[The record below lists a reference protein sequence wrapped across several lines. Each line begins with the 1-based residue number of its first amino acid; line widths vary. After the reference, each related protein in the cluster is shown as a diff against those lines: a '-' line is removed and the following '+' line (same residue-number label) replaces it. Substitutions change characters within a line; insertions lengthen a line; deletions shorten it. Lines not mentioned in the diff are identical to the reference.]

1 MAASRSLCFFRFG
14 AFQLDLRARE
24 LRRNGV
30 KVRLPDQSIQV
41 LAMLLEQPGEV
52 VTREEV
58 HQRLWPNGTIVEFD
72 HSINAAIKR
81 LRQALG
87 DSAEAPR
94 YVETLPRL
102 GYRFIGA
109 VEPAPATTPE
119 RLSQIEEVF
128 HSARECEPE
137 ERAAFLAEAC
147 REDEELR
154 REVESLLAAE
164 GTTSALLGAPMREA
178 AAILAS
184 QQGQSQHQL
193 APGLELGPYMI
204 EARLGAGGMGEVYR
218 GKDKRLRRT
227 VALKVLS
234 PHLARTP
241 GLQQRLEREAA
252 AISSLNHPNI
262 CTLYD
267 IGRQDEIDYLVME
280 FLEGET
286 LAQRLKRGA
295 LPLPEVLESAIQ
307 ITSALAAAHSK
318 GIIHRDI
325 KPANIFVVGRGQV
338 KVLDFGLA
346 KLKEPPPGSEC
357 EMVTS
362 EESLTAAGLVV
373 GTVGYMSP
381 EQAEGKRVDTRSD
394 IFSTGSVLYEMVTGR
409 RAFQGDSK
417 LSTLSAILK
426 NDPKPVSAVV
436 PDVPCDLEKIIARCL
451 RRDPERRFQYMADVK
466 VTLEEVK
473 EEWESAKLNISIGGR
488 WRKQKSRLLWAVSGI
503 ALLVLTA
510 LGVGL
515 WFLRPAPQATQKTVP
530 FTSYPGRQISPAFSP
545 DGKQV
550 AFAWDG
556 EQGGNFDIYVKLVD
570 AGTPLRLTSSP
581 ADEWAP
587 AWSPDARY
595 IAFCRD
601 KYAGVTTSSRLSP
614 YAQWFGNLPD
624 HIEIWM
630 IPALGGA
637 ERKLG
642 ESAGCGLSWS
652 PDGKYLAM
660 VDKSGPREPS
670 SIFWLSI
677 ETGDK
682 RKVTSPPT
690 EYAADWSPRFSPDG
704 KTLAFVRS
712 YSNINDEVCLLSV
725 TSDGRPLGEP
735 RRLTLDG
742 RSIFGLDWTA
752 DGRRIVYSS
761 GQESSTNLLTILAS
775 GGAPERLAVAGFAT
789 ALSVSRSGSRLA
801 YERDVFDTNI
811 WRIPGPNSTGM
822 KSAPS
827 RFIASTEPD
836 AEPQFSPDGAKI
848 AFGSARSGNYEIWV
862 CDPEGR
868 NPVQLTSFGGVAIG
882 SPRLSPDS
890 RWVAFDSPKAGNGDI
905 YVVSA
910 DGGQPR
916 RLTSGPSNNVRPSW
930 SQDGR
935 WIYFGSDRSGDW
947 QIWKEPAQGGTAV
960 QVTKSGGEEAFE
972 SIDGKF
978 VYYAKLD
985 APGVWKVPVAGGEET
1000 RVLDRTGQNS
1010 WALTGQGICF
1020 FDFTGPA
1027 GTTLK
1032 FYNFATGKVTLL
1044 REFSK
1049 DTQVETS
1056 STALTVSPDVRWIL
1070 YTQLDRSG
1078 SDLMLVENYR

>member
-1 MAASRSLCFFRFG
+1 
-14 AFQLDLRARE
+14 
-24 LRRNGV
+24 
-30 KVRLPDQSIQV
+30 
-41 LAMLLEQPGEV
+41 
-52 VTREEV
+52 
-58 HQRLWPNGTIVEFD
+58 
-72 HSINAAIKR
+72 
-81 LRQALG
+81 
-87 DSAEAPR
+87 
-94 YVETLPRL
+94 
-102 GYRFIGA
+102 
-109 VEPAPATTPE
+109 
-119 RLSQIEEVF
+119 VF
-128 HSARECEPE
+128 HSAREREPG
-137 ERAAFLAEAC
+137 ERAAFLVEAC
-147 REDEELR
+147 GEDEELR

-164 GTTSALLGAPMREA
+164 GAGSALLGAPMREA

-184 QQGQSQHQL
+184 QPGQSQHQL
-193 APGLELGPYMI
+193 APGRELGPYVI

-218 GKDKRLRRT
+218 AKDKRLHRT

-234 PHLARTP
+234 PQLARTP

-252 AISSLNHPNI
+252 AISSLNHPHI

-267 IGRQDEIDYLVME
+267 IGRQNEIDYLVME

-286 LAQRLKRGA
+286 LAQRLKRG
-295 LPLPEVLESAIQ
+295 LPLPEALEFAIQ
-307 ITSALAAAHSK
+307 ITGALAAAHSK

-338 KVLDFGLA
+338 KLLDFGLA
-346 KLKEPPPGSEC
+346 KLKEPSPGSEF
-357 EMVTS
+357 EMVATK
-362 EESLTAAGLVV
+362 ESLTAAGLVV

-381 EQAEGKRVDTRSD
+381 EQAEGKKVDTRSD

-417 LSTLSAILK
+417 LSTLSALLK
-426 NDPKPVSAVV
+426 DDPKPVSAVV
-436 PDVPCDLEKIIARCL
+436 QDIPRDLEKIIARCL
-451 RRDPERRFQYMADVK
+451 RKDPDHRFQYIADVK
-466 VTLEEVK
+466 VALEEVK
-473 EEWESAKLNISIGGR
+473 EELESGKLPNISTGGTLP
-488 WRKQKSRLLWAVSGI
+488 KKKSGSLWAVGGI
-503 ALLVLTA
+503 ALLVIAAVTI
-510 LGVGL
+510 GL
-515 WFLRPAPQATQKTVP
+515 WFLRPAPHATQKTVP
-530 FTSYPGRQISPAFSP
+530 FSSYPGRQISPAFSP

-581 ADEWAP
+581 ANEWAP

-601 KYAGVTTSSRLSP
+601 KYAGITTSSRLSP
-614 YAQWFGNLPD
+614 YAQWFGNFSGP
-624 HIEIWM
+624 IEIWM

-642 ESAGCGLSWS
+642 ETTGCGLSWS
-652 PDGKYLAM
+652 PDGKYLAL

-682 RKVTSPPT
+682 RKLTSPPT
-690 EYAADWSPRFSPDG
+690 EYVADWSPRFSPDG

-712 YSNINDEVCLLSV
+712 YSNINDEACLLSV
-725 TSDGRPLGEP
+725 ASDGRPLGEP
-735 RRLTLDG
+735 RRMTLDG
-742 RSIFGLDWTA
+742 RSAFGFDWTA

-761 GQESSTNLLTILAS
+761 GQESSTNLFTIPAS
-775 GGAPERLAVAGFAT
+775 GGTSERLAFAGFAT
-789 ALSVSRSGSRLA
+789 ALSVSRSGSRLV

-822 KSAPS
+822 KSAPT
-827 RFIASTEPD
+827 RFIASTQPD

-848 AFGSARSGNYEIWV
+848 VFGSARSGNYEIWV
-862 CDPEGR
+862 CDSEGR
-868 NPVQLTSFGGVAIG
+868 NPVQLTSFGRVGVG

-890 RWVAFDSPKAGNGDI
+890 RWVAFDSPKAGKGDI
-905 YVVSA
+905 YVIGA

-916 RLTSGPSNNVRPSW
+916 RLTSGPSNSVRPSW

-947 QIWKEPAQGGTAV
+947 QIWKEPAQGGAAV
-960 QVTKSGGEEAFE
+960 QVTKTNGGQEAFE
-972 SIDGKF
+972 SIEGKF
-978 VYYAKLD
+978 VYYGSSD
-985 APGVWKVPVAGGEET
+985 APGVWKVPVAGGKET
-1000 RVLDRTGQNS
+1000 RVLDRGGQNG

-1020 FDFTGPA
+1020 FDFSGSS
-1027 GTTLK
+1027 GSTLK
-1032 FYNFATGKVTLL
+1032 FYNFGTGKVALL

-1049 DTQVETS
+1049 GSQVERAA
-1056 STALTVSPDVRWIL
+1056 TALTVSPDGRWIL
-1070 YTQLDRSG
+1070 YTQLDQSS

>member
-1 MAASRSLCFFRFG
+1 MS
-14 AFQLDLRARE
+14 
-24 LRRNGV
+24 
-30 KVRLPDQSIQV
+30 
-41 LAMLLEQPGEV
+41 
-52 VTREEV
+52 
-58 HQRLWPNGTIVEFD
+58 
-72 HSINAAIKR
+72 
-81 LRQALG
+81 
-87 DSAEAPR
+87 
-94 YVETLPRL
+94 
-102 GYRFIGA
+102 
-109 VEPAPATTPE
+109 TTPE

-128 HSARECEPE
+128 HSARERAPG
-137 ERAAFLAEAC
+137 ERAAFLTEAC

-154 REVESLLAAE
+154 REVESLLASERAS
-164 GTTSALLGAPMREA
+164 SALLGAPMREA

-184 QQGQSQHQL
+184 QPSQSQHQL
-193 APGLELGPYMI
+193 AAGLELGPYVI
-204 EARLGAGGMGEVYR
+204 EARLGTGGMGEVYR
-218 GKDKRLRRT
+218 AKDKRLHRT
-227 VALKVLS
+227 VALKVL
-234 PHLARTP
+234 PPQLARTP
-241 GLQQRLEREAA
+241 GLQRRLKREAA
-252 AISSLNHPNI
+252 AISSLNHPHI

-267 IGRQDEIDYLVME
+267 IGRQDDIDYLVME

-286 LAQRLKRGA
+286 LAQRMKEGA
-295 LPLPEVLESAIQ
+295 LQLPEVLEFAIQ
-307 ITSALAAAHSK
+307 ITSAITAAHSK

-338 KVLDFGLA
+338 KLLDFGLA
-346 KLKEPPPGSEC
+346 KLKEPPLGSEFA
-357 EMVTS
+357 MVTS
-362 EESLTAAGLVV
+362 EESLTAAGMVV

-381 EQAEGKRVDTRSD
+381 EQAEGKKVDTRSD

-426 NDPKPVSAVV
+426 NDPKPVSAIVQ
-436 PDVPCDLEKIIARCL
+436 DVPRDLEKIIARCL
-451 RRDPERRFQYMADVK
+451 RKDPDHRFQYIADVK
-466 VTLEEVK
+466 VALEEVK
-473 EEWESAKLNISIGGR
+473 EESESGKLLAISTSGR
-488 WRKQKSRLLWAVSGI
+488 LRKQKSRSLWAVSSI
-503 ALLVLTA
+503 ALLILAAV
-510 LGVGL
+510 GIGL
-515 WFLRPAPQATQKTVP
+515 WFLRPATHATQKTVP

-581 ADEWAP
+581 ANEWAP

-601 KYAGVTTSSRLSP
+601 KYAGITTSSRLAP
-614 YAQWFGNLPD
+614 YGLWFGNFSGP
-624 HIEIWM
+624 IEIWM

-642 ESAGCGLSWS
+642 ESTGCGLSWS
-652 PDGKYLAM
+652 PDGKYLAL

-690 EYAADWSPRFSPDG
+690 EYVADWSPRFSPDG

-712 YSNINDEVCLLSV
+712 YSTINDEVCLLSV

-742 RSIFGLDWTA
+742 PSAFGLDWTA

-761 GQESSTNLLTILAS
+761 GQESSTNLFTIPAS
-775 GGAPERLAVAGFAT
+775 GGASERLAVAGFAT
-789 ALSVSRSGSRLA
+789 ALSVSRSDSRLA

-811 WRIPGPNSTGM
+811 WRVPGPNATGV

-827 RFIASTEPD
+827 RFIASTQPD
-836 AEPQFSPDGAKI
+836 AEPQFSPDGTKI
-848 AFGSARSGNYEIWV
+848 VFGSARSGNYEIWV
-862 CDPEGR
+862 CDSEGR
-868 NPVQLTSFGGVAIG
+868 NPVQLTSFGADGVG
-882 SPRLSPDS
+882 SPRSSPDS
-890 RWVAFDSPKAGNGDI
+890 RWIAFDSAKGGNGDI

-910 DGGQPR
+910 DGGQSR
-916 RLTSGPSNNVRPSW
+916 RLTSGPSTNMRPSW
-930 SQDGR
+930 SRDGR

-947 QIWKEPAQGGTAV
+947 QIWKQPAQGGAAI
-960 QVTKSGGEEAFE
+960 QVTKTKGGEEAFE
-972 SIDGKF
+972 SADSKF

-985 APGVWKVPVAGGEET
+985 APGVWRVAVAGGEET
-1000 RVLDRTGQNS
+1000 RVLDQGGQNG

-1032 FYNFATGKVTLL
+1032 FYNFVTGKVALL

-1049 DTQVETS
+1049 GSQVERA
-1056 STALTVSPDVRWIL
+1056 STALTVSPDGRWIL
-1070 YTQLDRSG
+1070 YTQLDQSS